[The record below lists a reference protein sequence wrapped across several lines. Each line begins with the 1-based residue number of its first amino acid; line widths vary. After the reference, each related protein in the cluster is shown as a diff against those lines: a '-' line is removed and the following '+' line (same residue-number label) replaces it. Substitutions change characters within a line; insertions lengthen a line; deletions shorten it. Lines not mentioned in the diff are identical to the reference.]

1 MNTTII
7 KGEALF
13 SQLADE
19 WDSLV
24 KASMTNT
31 PFQLLAYQ
39 KAWWTHLQ
47 PEGSELIGVVVR
59 RPDDDTLAG
68 IAPFYLLDGVLY
80 LNGSKE
86 ETDYLD
92 IIACLNEVGA
102 VWTAVLDALNSS
114 DFPEWETL
122 DLWNLP
128 ADSVSRSVVADLAK
142 QRDWKSE
149 EEVAEVCPIIPLP
162 DSFEAYLEQIDS
174 KQRRELNRKLRRAKG
189 LDVELV
195 QIQDEAELE
204 EAVNL
209 FLELLQKSMY
219 EKRDWLTNGR
229 RALFH
234 DTARAALSGGYLQL
248 LFTEV
253 NGEKASTL
261 FNFNYDGRVWVYNS
275 GLDPDSFS
283 KMSLGVVI
291 SALAIEKGIEQG
303 CTTFDFLRGDEEYK
317 YRFGAEDSQI
327 FRLTVTRS

>member
-19 WDSLV
+19 WDALV
-24 KASMTNT
+24 TASMTNT

-39 KAWWTHLQ
+39 KSWWGHLQ
-47 PEGSELIGVVVR
+47 PEESELISVVVR
-59 RPDDDTLAG
+59 RPDGTLAG
-68 IAPFYLLDGVLY
+68 IAPFYLQSGVLY

-92 IIACLNEVGA
+92 MIVRLDEAGA
-102 VWTAVLDALNSS
+102 VWTAVFSAITAP
-114 DFPEWETL
+114 DFPQWQTL

-128 ADSVSRSVVADLAK
+128 AESISRSVVADLA
-142 QRDWKSE
+142 QQQGWTAE
-149 EEVAEVCPIIPLP
+149 ETLAEVCPIIPLP
-162 DSFEAYLEQIDS
+162 DSFEAYLDQIDS

-189 LDVELV
+189 LDVKLV
-195 QIQDEAELE
+195 QIEAEDELE

-234 DTARAALSGGYLQL
+234 DTARAALKGGYLQL

-261 FNFNYDGRVWVYNS
+261 FNFNYDGRIWVYNS
-275 GLDPDSFS
+275 GLDPNSYS

-291 SALAIEKGIEQG
+291 SALAIEKGIEQE
-303 CTTFDFLRGDEEYK
+303 CTTFDFLRGDETYK

-327 FRLTVTRS
+327 FRLMVTR